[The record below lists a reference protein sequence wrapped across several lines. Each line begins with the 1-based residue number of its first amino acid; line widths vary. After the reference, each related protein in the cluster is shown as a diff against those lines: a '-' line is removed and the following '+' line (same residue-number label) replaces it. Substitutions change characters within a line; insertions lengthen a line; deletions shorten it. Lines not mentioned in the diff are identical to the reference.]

1 MANPNLFLMLGGH
14 LFNSR
19 REDTLNGNT
28 VYSLT
33 ANYQVRENGGNWWLR
48 ILQFSPSNNEI
59 RVKTYSPTLDSF
71 ETDYNSQFTLQF
83 DRITSVQGL
92 SLIPNKFILHQNYPN
107 PFNPSTTISY
117 SIPKSD
123 FVILQRFI
131 IWLEGKFKH
140 YSVNFKIQVYIL

>member
-1 MANPNLFLMLGGH
+1 M
-14 LFNSR
+14 
-19 REDTLNGNT
+19 
-28 VYSLT
+28 
-33 ANYQVRENGGNWWLR
+33 R

-83 DRITSVQGL
+83 DRITSVEGL
-92 SLIPNKFILHQNYPN
+92 WLIPNKFILLKNYPN

-123 FVILQRFI
+123 FVILKIYNMVGREIQTLFSEFQYSGTYSINFDARNLSSGIYFYR
-131 IWLEGKFKH
+131 LQVGKEFVETK
-140 YSVNFKIQVYIL
+140 KMLLMR

>member
-1 MANPNLFLMLGGH
+1 M
-14 LFNSR
+14 
-19 REDTLNGNT
+19 
-28 VYSLT
+28 
-33 ANYQVRENGGNWWLR
+33 R

-117 SIPKSD
+117 SIPNSD
-123 FVILQRFI
+123 FVILKIYNTIGREIQTVFSEFQNSGIYSINFDARNLSSRLYFYR
-131 IWLEGKFKH
+131 LQVGKGFVDTK
-140 YSVNFKIQVYIL
+140 KMLLMR

>member
-1 MANPNLFLMLGGH
+1 
-14 LFNSR
+14 
-19 REDTLNGNT
+19 
-28 VYSLT
+28 
-33 ANYQVRENGGNWWLR
+33 LR

-123 FVILQRFI
+123 FVILKIYNTIGREIQTVFSEFQNSGIYSINFDARNLSSRLYFYR
-131 IWLEGKFKH
+131 LQVGKGFVDTK
-140 YSVNFKIQVYIL
+140 KMLLMR

>member
-1 MANPNLFLMLGGH
+1 M
-14 LFNSR
+14 
-19 REDTLNGNT
+19 
-28 VYSLT
+28 
-33 ANYQVRENGGNWWLR
+33 R

-123 FVILQRFI
+123 FVILKIYNTIGREIQTVFSEFQNSGIYSMNFDARNLSRRLYFYR
-131 IWLEGKFKH
+131 LQVGKGFVDTK
-140 YSVNFKIQVYIL
+140 KMLLMR